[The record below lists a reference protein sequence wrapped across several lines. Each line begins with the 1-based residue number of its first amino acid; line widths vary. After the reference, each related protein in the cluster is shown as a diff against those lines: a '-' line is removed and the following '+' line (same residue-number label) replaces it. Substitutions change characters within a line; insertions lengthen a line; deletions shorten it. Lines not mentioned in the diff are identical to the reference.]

1 MAQGKF
7 QNLKGNIFGKWTV
20 LMYLGKRMWLCRC
33 ECGKEKSVNSSNL
46 LSGKS
51 LSCGCGK
58 NKDKIIHHKSSSRLY
73 NVWRGIKTRCY
84 NQNSTKFYLYG
95 GRGISMCDEWK
106 NNFEAFY
113 YWAINIGY
121 IEDAEYGQC
130 TIDRIDNNGNYEP
143 KNCRVTNL
151 FIQANNTR
159 KNRIITY
166 CNQTHTLAE
175 WMRILNLSRGKT
187 LSVLSNSCLSFK

>member
-1 MAQGKF
+1 MTKGKF
-7 QNLKGNIFGKWTV
+7 QNLEGNIYGKWTV
-20 LMYLGKRMWLCRC
+20 LTYLGRRMWLCKC
-33 ECGKEKSVNSSNL
+33 ECGKEKSVHSSNL

-58 NKDKIIHHKSSSRLY
+58 NKDKITHYKSNSRLY

-95 GRGISMCDEWK
+95 GRGISMCEEWK
-106 NNFEAFY
+106 NNFEVFY
-113 YWAINIGY
+113 CWAISKGY
-121 IEDAEYGQC
+121 VGDAEYGRC
-130 TIDRIDNNGNYEP
+130 TVDRIDNNGNYEP

-175 WMRILNLSRGKT
+175 WMRILNLSRRKT
-187 LSVLSNSCLSFK
+187 LSVLSNSCLSSE